1 MENKSKR
8 EMTKIELNIWAYL
21 NEIEHSLN
29 QETIDL
35 KRIFSLIDVARD
47 IPTGN
52 AKSDFEE

>member
-29 QETIDL
+29 Q
-35 KRIFSLIDVARD
+35 
-47 IPTGN
+47 
-52 AKSDFEE
+52 